1 MNPTQRIQIEAVAGD
16 TIVKTD
22 RLAGGMISAV
32 LKLRFAKGS
41 TMVAKI
47 GNGSHDLSIEGFMLD
62 YLREHSPLPVP
73 QVFYADADMLLM
85 QHIEGENSW
94 NAESLAHLAKLLA
107 HCHQITADS
116 YGLQR
121 DTLAGPLHQPNTQS
135 TSWIAFFRDLRLR
148 YMVAVARQSGHLPV
162 ILEERLLSFADE
174 VHALLIEPDRPALIH
189 GDMWRTNVIV
199 RADRVVGI
207 IDPAMYYAH
216 YEMELA
222 YMTLFDGVG
231 AEFFQSYQQVSP
243 IDPEFFSQRRHIYNL
258 YPLLIHLTIFGEK
271 YIQPLESSLARFGF

>member
-1 MNPTQRIQIEAVAGD
+1 MNPTQRIQIETVAGD

-22 RLAGGMISAV
+22 PLPGGMISAV

-47 GNGSHDLSIEGFMLD
+47 GNGAHDLSIERFMLD
-62 YLREHSPLPVP
+62 YLREHSRLPVP
-73 QVFYADADMLLM
+73 QVFHADADMLLM
-85 QHIEGENSW
+85 QYIEGENSW
-94 NAESLAHLAKLLA
+94 NAESLSHLGKLLA
-107 HCHQITADS
+107 HCHQITADN

-121 DTLAGPLHQPNTQS
+121 DTLAGPLHQRNTPS

-148 YMVAVARQSGHLPV
+148 YMVGLARQSGNLPV
-162 ILEERLLSFADE
+162 MLEERLLSFADE
-174 VHALLIEPDRPALIH
+174 VEELLIEPEQPALIH

-199 RADRVVGI
+199 RAHRVVGI

-231 AEFFQSYQQVSP
+231 AEFFRSYQQVSP
-243 IDPEFFSQRRHIYNL
+243 IDPNFFSQRRHIYNL

>member
-1 MNPTQRIQIEAVAGD
+1 
-16 TIVKTD
+16 
-22 RLAGGMISAV
+22 
-32 LKLRFAKGS
+32 
-41 TMVAKI
+41 
-47 GNGSHDLSIEGFMLD
+47 
-62 YLREHSPLPVP
+62 
-73 QVFYADADMLLM
+73 
-85 QHIEGENSW
+85 
-94 NAESLAHLAKLLA
+94 
-107 HCHQITADS
+107 
-116 YGLQR
+116 
-121 DTLAGPLHQPNTQS
+121 
-135 TSWIAFFRDLRLR
+135 
-148 YMVAVARQSGHLPV
+148 MVAVARQSGHLPV

-207 IDPAMYYAH
+207 IDPAIYYAH

-231 AEFFQSYQQVSP
+231 AEFFQSYQQISS

-271 YIQPLESSLARFGF
+271 YIQPLQSSLARFGF